1 MQKILIGIF
10 LIVAIVATIL
20 FFKEPSSLPQ
30 AKNSSAKEES
40 NITKKESHTQMPTKE
55 KKPTKQIPKS
65 IESII
70 VEPKISTDEERVLY
84 EILSLEEAKLTT
96 KPRKNITPIE
106 AISLSTSNTEELKVN
121 DTLTLP
127 NIEGVDYTIIISS
140 VVKNSDD
147 SHSLTGQFKDEGI
160 SYTTTITKST
170 QSSYITL
177 STPQGTYEIETQDGV
192 GYIYRTSDIR
202 KHLQKPNVNDVI
214 VLPIPDST
222 TNE

>member
-10 LIVAIVATIL
+10 LIVAIVAAIL
-20 FFKEPSSLPQ
+20 FFKKPSSLPQ
-30 AKNSSAKEES
+30 AKNSSLKEER
-40 NITKKESHTQMPTKE
+40 NITKKESHIQIPTKE

-65 IESII
+65 TESIV
-70 VEPKISTDEERVLY
+70 VEPKVSTDEEHVLY

-106 AISLSTSNTEELKVN
+106 AISLSTSHTEELKVN

-127 NIEGVDYTIIISS
+127 NIEGVDYTIVISS

-147 SHSLTGQFKDEGI
+147 SHSLTGHFKDEGI

-214 VLPIPDST
+214 VLPIPQEST
-222 TNE
+222 N